1 MIESFL
7 APWFERAVLR
17 HDEVTDSEAID
28 RREVRVFRKRLDP
41 ITVVP
46 LTSDY
51 LERDDIEAVLADN
64 RPTIVVLVNKNGH
77 YEWAARELAESHDS
91 SVQTYG
97 ELFSFLGDPDPRP
110 GVDKKVAFVV
120 SRIRQHRKVRQV
132 EMICEA
138 MMRVRRIDGLRSL
151 LVSVESHYEFTE
163 EAMVQAL
170 ARHAD
175 VDIVYNGN
183 PNGTIT
189 EAAHAHAKHAG
200 VEVLGFGDL
209 MRRLHREN

>member
-1 MIESFL
+1 MIEAFL
-7 APWFERAVLR
+7 SPWFTRAVLR
-17 HDEVTDSEAID
+17 HDEVSDSEAVD
-28 RREVRVFRKRLDP
+28 RREVRVFRKELNP

-46 LTSDY
+46 VKSDY
-51 LERDDIEAVLADN
+51 LDLDDIEVVLADN
-64 RPTIVVLVNKNGH
+64 RPTIIVLVNRNGH
-77 YEWAARELAESHDS
+77 YAWAARELAESSDS
-91 SVQTYG
+91 SLQTYG

-120 SRIRQHRKVRQV
+120 GRLQQHRKVRQV

-138 MMRVRRIDGLRSL
+138 MMRVHRSDGLGSL

-189 EAAHAHAKHAG
+189 EDAHTHAGHAG

-209 MRRLHREN
+209 MRRLYRE